1 MRQILI
7 LFSLVL
13 GLSITLGACTQ
24 GSDEIPP
31 PTISPITPT
40 STVNPT
46 ETLVPTPDFTQGT
59 LTIWHSLKDE
69 EIQTLVQ
76 VIADFQDIYPD
87 TKFDVLYLPESILL
101 ERYMQA
107 AQDGTGP
114 VMLLGPA
121 NWSPPL
127 VEAGLVKDLDNLV
140 DSVLVER
147 LNPAGREVGKV
158 GDFQAG
164 LPYTLDGVVLF
175 RNNEM
180 ILSASDTWEDLI
192 MNAQSATGEDQVGAF
207 LDRGFYYSGGHLLGI
222 GGQLMN
228 PDGSP
233 AFNSDKGLDWIDLLI
248 SFDQAGP
255 TDFLTNQDFE
265 RFGQGLAGYLIE
277 TASNREALA
286 DQIGSQSL
294 VIDRWPAFGEG
305 RLSGFLTA
313 DLFYINVNT
322 HLDSVLLAEVFG
334 NYLLSPDAQA
344 RLSMAGMIPSVVD
357 APVEDPLIIEA
368 IQALLDNAPYP
379 TIPSIDLYRTALDQ
393 ALLSIFNGSSTP
405 EEALANA
412 EAVIL
417 ESLSNTQ
424 LTPTP

>member
-1 MRQILI
+1 MRQLII

-13 GLSITLGACTQ
+13 GFSTILGACTQ
-24 GSDEIPP
+24 SSGEEPP
-31 PTISPITPT
+31 PTISQPTPT
-40 STVNPT
+40 PMVDPT
-46 ETLVPTPDFTQGT
+46 ETTVPTPDFTQGT
-59 LTIWHSLKDE
+59 LTIWHSLRDE

-76 VIADFQDIYPD
+76 VIADFQNIYPD
-87 TKFDVLYLPESILL
+87 TKFDVLYLPESVIL

-107 AQDGTGP
+107 VQEGTGP

-121 NWSPPL
+121 SWSPAL
-127 VEAGLVKDLDNLV
+127 VEAGLVKNLSDLVNSTLA
-140 DSVLVER
+140 ER
-147 LNPAGREVGKV
+147 LNPAGRMVGRV

-175 RNNEM
+175 RNSKM
-180 ILSASDTWEDLI
+180 ISSASDNWEDFI
-192 MNAQSATGEDQVGAF
+192 MNAQAATEEDRVGAF

-222 GGQLMN
+222 GGALMN
-228 PDGSP
+228 TDGTP
-233 AFNSDKGLDWIDLLI
+233 AFNSDKGLEWIDLLLA
-248 SFDQAGP
+248 FDQAGP

-265 RFGQGLAGYLIE
+265 RFVQGLAGYLIE
-277 TASNREALA
+277 TTSNREALA

-294 VIDRWPAFGEG
+294 VIDRWPVVDEG

-322 HLDSVLLAEVFG
+322 HPDSVLLAEIFG

-344 RLSMAGMIPSVVD
+344 RLSMVGMIPSVVD

-368 IQALLDNAPYP
+368 VQALLDNVPYP
-379 TIPSIDLYRTALDQ
+379 TTPSMDLYRTALDQ
-393 ALLSIFNGSSTP
+393 ALLSVFNGSTTP
-405 EEALANA
+405 EEALVNA

-424 LTPTP
+424 STPNP